1 MVNALAFQIL
11 ISKMNKILFSLI
23 AFLVSIEGFS
33 QAALPTSY
41 NFDNFI
47 GQASLPTGWTTN
59 INGTYSYAI
68 GQSGAAGK
76 LDLQGELVQIQT
88 AEPIGSLSYYLRGYF
103 GGPVTSWSG
112 VFKVQESIDGSNWI
126 DLAVYTSFNS
136 TDYQAYSISPASA
149 SRYVRFYFE
158 TKISG
163 SNVGL
168 DEVNLTLGTQTNRE
182 INVKQNGTTLFN
194 GGSAVA
200 IASPSGT
207 PSTIAFT
214 IENQGTAEALNV
226 SAITFTGTNA
236 SDYSVA
242 SPATPF
248 TVNGASNQ
256 VLNLTFNP
264 SADGTRFATL
274 NIASNDAD
282 ESNYSIVLNCVGGSF
297 ATEPTSPANSLTFSN
312 IKSYRYSSTLTGASG
327 ADGYL
332 VLRKAGSAPTSIP
345 VDGTTYG
352 KGDPIGNG
360 KVVYVGNAGTFSA
373 SDVVENT
380 SYYFAV
386 YSFNGAGTVR
396 NYLTSSALNANVT
409 SATNNAGT
417 LYSGINTANSTFV
430 NDLHTLIN
438 PHTSIFYGN
447 YDETI
452 LKLFEARDTSAGQRV
467 VTCVY
472 SGFQYVYTEQFNWI
486 VMARE
491 HMYCH
496 AWMPTNPAD
505 SPEKPEY
512 NDQHNLFPTQFE
524 NANQV
529 RLDYPL
535 GEVVSPSS
543 TYLGCKLGLNVN
555 GDVVFEPRDEHK
567 GDAARA
573 LFYMATCY
581 NGVSGNNW
589 GLPNTSL
596 RFQDQNI
603 LRNWHYQ
610 DLPSAYEKARNE
622 FLDSLQGNRNPF
634 VDHPEYACYINFET
648 MEYIPNAVV
657 PCNNSIIL
665 NSTKVFNDEL
675 LVYPNPNSS
684 NQINIRT
691 NKKIASIQLSNLV
704 GQVVYSINNP
714 EMSDLTTSINIDKF
728 PNGIYYVNI
737 VNQDQTNSV
746 KKISIR

>member
-1 MVNALAFQIL
+1 VVNAFVFQIL
-11 ISKMNKILFSLI
+11 NSNMNKILLTLTALIISLQ
-23 AFLVSIEGFS
+23 GFS
-33 QAALPTSY
+33 QTALPTSF
-41 NFDNFI
+41 NFDTFS

-59 INGTYSYAI
+59 ITGTYTYAT
-68 GQSGAAGK
+68 GQAGPAGK
-76 LDLQGELVQIQT
+76 FDQQGEFVQIQT
-88 AEPIGSLSYYLRGYF
+88 ADPIGTLNYYLKGNY
-103 GGPVTSWSG
+103 GTPATLWSG
-112 VFKVQESIDGSNWI
+112 TFKVQESINGTTWT
-126 DLAVYTSFNS
+126 DLASYTSLNS
-136 TDYQAYSISPASA
+136 TAYQAYSVSPASA
-149 SRYVRFYFE
+149 SRYIRFYFD
-158 TKISG
+158 TKVTG
-163 SNVGL
+163 CNVGL
-168 DEVNLTLGTQTNRE
+168 DEVNATLGAQTNRE
-182 INVKQNGTTLFN
+182 INVKQNGNTIFN

-207 PSTIAFT
+207 PTIVAFT
-214 IENQGTAEALNV
+214 IENQGTAEILNV
-226 SAITFTGTNA
+226 SSVTFTGANA
-236 SDYSVA
+236 SDYSVTT
-242 SPATPF
+242 SSF
-248 TVNGASNQ
+248 SVNGVSSLP
-256 VLNLTFNP
+256 LNVSFTP
-264 SADGTRFATL
+264 SGNGTRFATM

-282 ESNYSIVLNCVGGSF
+282 EPIYSIVLNCVGGSF
-297 ATEPTSPANSLTFSN
+297 ATEPTSPAYSLTFSN
-312 IKSYRYSSTLTGASG
+312 IKSYRYSATLTGLSD

-332 VLRKAGSAPTSIP
+332 VVRKAGSVPTGLP
-345 VDGTTYG
+345 VDGTSYG
-352 KGDPIGNG
+352 KGDPIGDG
-360 KVVYVGNAGTFSA
+360 KAVYVGNDGTFSA
-373 SDVVENT
+373 NEVVENT
-380 SYYFAV
+380 TYYYTV
-386 YSFNGAGTVR
+386 YSYNGAGAVR
-396 NYLTSSALNANVT
+396 NYLTSSVLNEIVT
-409 SATNNAGT
+409 SATNNAGS
-417 LYSGINTANSTFV
+417 LYSGINTANTTFV
-430 NDLHTLIN
+430 NDLHSLIN

-447 YDETI
+447 YDETV
-452 LKLFEARDTSAGQRV
+452 LRNFEARDTAASQRV

-472 SGFQYVYTEQFNWI
+472 SGLQYVYTEQFNWS

-496 AWMPTNPAD
+496 SWMPTNPAD

-535 GEVVSPSS
+535 GEVVNPSAI
-543 TYLGCKLGLNVN
+543 YLGCKLGLNVN

-589 GLPNTSL
+589 SLPNTSS

-622 FLDSLQGNRNPF
+622 FIDSLQGNRNPF
-634 VDHPEYACYINFET
+634 IDHPEYACFINFET
-648 MEYIPNAVV
+648 MEYIPNAIV

-675 LVYPNPNSS
+675 LVYPNPTSS
-684 NQINIRT
+684 NQINIRS

-714 EMSDLTTSINIDKF
+714 EMSNQISSINIEKF
-728 PNGIYYVNI
+728 PKGIYYVNI